1 MISKIKT
8 WLYERYL
15 PAWCKDD
22 LMEAN
27 TRLRKQVADQAQEIE
42 RLNAYIDGMQDA
54 MIRQSRIIIRGE
66 EAAQ

>member
-1 MISKIKT
+1 MSKIKK

-15 PAWCKDD
+15 PAWCRDD

-27 TRLRKQVADQAQEIE
+27 ERLRKKVLDQKQEIE

-54 MIRQSRIIIRGE
+54 MIRQSRIIIRGK

>member
-1 MISKIKT
+1 MSKIKK
-8 WLYERYL
+8 WLYEQYL
-15 PAWCKDD
+15 PAWCRDD

-27 TRLRKQVADQAQEIE
+27 ERLRKKVLDQEQEIK

-54 MIRQSRIIIRGE
+54 MIRQSRIIIRGK